1 MHLILSLGF
10 LSYMAREVFSS
21 KGEEFCSQTFIHF
34 FQLSNNIFNKISR
47 MLKVAAIFL
56 IALLCVYRS
65 SAAGVQTTIL
75 EKGDCSVVAKKGDAV
90 DVSFA

>member
-1 MHLILSLGF
+1 
-10 LSYMAREVFSS
+10 
-21 KGEEFCSQTFIHF
+21 
-34 FQLSNNIFNKISR
+34 